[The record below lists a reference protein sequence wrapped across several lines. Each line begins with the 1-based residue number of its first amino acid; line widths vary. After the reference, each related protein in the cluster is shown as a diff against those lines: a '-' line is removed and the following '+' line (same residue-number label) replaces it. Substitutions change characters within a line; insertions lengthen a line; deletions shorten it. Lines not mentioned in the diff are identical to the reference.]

1 MRCSKI
7 QELLGILSTIYTAQ
21 QLVLINNFLLLF
33 IVVELY
39 TAKMSIL
46 TCSTDVVHHPRT
58 SLILRSTLQVVFGRP
73 RAFALNPLIV
83 CDITSLD
90 RIQKSLYCHLLY
102 R

>member
-7 QELLGILSTIYTAQ
+7 QKLLGILSTIYTAQ
-21 QLVLINNFLLLF
+21 QQVLINNFLLLF

-46 TCSTDVVHHPRT
+46 TCSTDVVLHLRT
-58 SLILRSTLQVVFGRP
+58 LLIFRPTLQVVFGRP

-83 CDITSLD
+83 CDITSIDHALES
-90 RIQKSLYCHLLY
+90 RFCY
-102 R
+102 RLRW